1 MIRGDG
7 PREPRA
13 EIIDDDGTPLARSV
27 AQPPVAIGQRPAR
40 AFATAVAIAAI
51 LVVIV
56 FVGVSNRNPARPLG
70 TPGVAPSP
78 LVSVEPGLDGSFPA
92 SAAGLPVVSVGA
104 AQAIAADASRD
115 DAELAVGGWYTA
127 VRLVETC
134 QPSLMPVGAC
144 ASDWQT
150 VVESQPDVHWSSDG
164 VSHPIVAGT
173 ASITPLF
180 VDPVAPPDLVIGN
193 AGGQLEIV
201 APTAIVLIGH
211 FHDDR
216 LCATSPGPS
225 TYCTSRFVVDAVA
238 DLTGTVPTSEDPI
251 LVDSPK
257 ITQAEI
263 VTVIRSHLRLG
274 GFVLT
279 YGALSWQADPS
290 EPPYVE
296 PSTDGPPAD
305 GRTVWLVRGY
315 LGGTNGSGGA
325 ASGPA
330 FASWMAI
337 DDVTG
342 QVWGP
347 LSTPAE
353 AARPAAEFPPTMD
366 GLTVQTVAAAVPNG
380 PTSHGVIA
388 VAGYLSN
395 NRAVE
400 GCPPAPTTDKPNPCS
415 GTQLILIDQP
425 GTILVPND
433 ATFLYEF
440 AVPSNLPSI
449 RPEILPGTTVDNPWQ
464 GLGGIGAEIS
474 PWPVVVIGQFGD
486 PRSPECAAR
495 PGGGNAGCD
504 RSFVVDQ
511 LPWIGGIGFG
521 PSIFI
526 GSGLRPRHS
535 APEVTSAVAGW
546 FLPQSQPAIVSMTST
561 LPADSAALT
570 GVSLE
575 GRPKQLYWVVRVISN
590 LPAGPASSL
599 LVFDDRTLNLVE
611 VSSGD

>member
-13 EIIDDDGTPLARSV
+13 EIIDDDGMPLARSV
-27 AQPPVAIGQRPAR
+27 AQPPVPIGQRTGR
-40 AFATAVAIAAI
+40 AFGTAVAFAAI
-51 LVVIV
+51 LIVIV
-56 FVGVSNRNPARPLG
+56 FVGVSNRSPARPAVV
-70 TPGVAPSP
+70 TSP
-78 LVSVEPGLDGSFPA
+78 PAGPLASLDPVFPA
-92 SAAGLPVVSVGA
+92 TAAGLPVVSVGA
-104 AQAIAADASRD
+104 AQATAADASRNG
-115 DAELAVGGWYTA
+115 AELAVGGWYTA

-134 QPSLMPVGAC
+134 QPSLMPVGTC
-144 ASDWQT
+144 RSDWQA
-150 VVESQPDVHWSSDG
+150 VVESAPDVRWTIDG

-180 VDPVAPPDLVIGN
+180 LEPSEPPELLSQS
-193 AGGQLEIV
+193 AGGRFEIV
-201 APTAIVLIGH
+201 TPSPLVLIGH

-216 LCATSPGPS
+216 LCAPSAGPS
-225 TYCTSRFVVDAVA
+225 AYCTSGLVVDAIELP
-238 DLTGTVPTSEDPI
+238 DGTVSATESPSM
-251 LVDSPK
+251 VDSTK
-257 ITQAEI
+257 LSSSA
-263 VTVIRSHLRLG
+263 VVGLIRSHLRPG
-274 GFVLT
+274 GFVLE
-279 YGALSWQADPS
+279 YGALSWQNDPS
-290 EPPYVE
+290 DPPYVE

-315 LGGTNGSGGA
+315 VLGTTGSSANGA
-325 ASGPA
+325 A
-330 FASWMAI
+330 FASWLAI

-366 GLTVQTVAAAVPNG
+366 GLTVETVAGAVPNG
-380 PTSHGVIA
+380 PGSHGVIA

-395 NRAVE
+395 DRAVE

-415 GTQLILIDQP
+415 GTQLVLIDQP

-464 GLGGIGAEIS
+464 GLGGIGADTS
-474 PWPVVVIGQFGD
+474 SWPVVLIGQFGD
-486 PRSPECAAR
+486 PRSSECAPR

-511 LPWIGGIGFG
+511 IPWIGGTGFG
-521 PSIFI
+521 PSIFM
-526 GSGLRPRHS
+526 GSGLRPSHS
-535 APEVTSAVAGW
+535 APDVTSAVAGW

-575 GRPKQLYWVVRVISN
+575 GRPNQLYWVVRVISN